1 LATIA
6 ASAGVSVATV
16 SKVLNGRNDVAP
28 ATRSLVLSAL
38 RQHDYVAS
46 PPRRGPEVR
55 TIELQ
60 FDADL
65 NAYSREIIQGAVR
78 AGGELGV
85 SVVISIRR
93 GRERTS
99 KWARELAASGRRAL
113 IAVTSELT
121 SAQLAALAEANLPLV
136 VIDPLNLPRTR
147 VTSVGSTNFAG
158 GLAAT
163 PHLLALGHRRIAYL
177 GGPATAACNQAR
189 LHGYRAAMEA
199 EGAPVRQEYIQHRR
213 FRYGDG
219 VAAGSAF
226 LALPEPPTAIFAGCD
241 ETAFGVMEAARG
253 RGLRVPDDLSVVGF
267 DDTQI
272 ARMASPP
279 LTTVRQPL
287 REMGGVAAGAAAGGR
302 RAHRLAPH
310 RARHRA
316 RGAGLD
322 RARRDRLRSRPAS
335 SSALAALWPPRPPRR
350 PRWPRS
356 CATTRAAP
364 PNSAARRPGRPVRI
378 AGPRDRP
385 AARGPPTRPP
395 LNDHP

>member
-1 LATIA
+1 MPAKRATLATIA
-6 ASAGVSVATV
+6 AAAGVSVATV
-16 SKVLNGRNDVAP
+16 SKVLNGRSDVAP

-38 RQHDYVAS
+38 RQHDYVPP
-46 PPRRGPEVR
+46 PPRRAEAAGTV
-55 TIELQ
+55 ELQ

-65 NAYSREIIQGAVR
+65 NAYSNEIIQGAVR

-93 GRERTS
+93 GCERTS
-99 KWARELAASGRRAL
+99 KWARDLVATGRRAL
-113 IAVTSELT
+113 VAVTSELT
-121 SAQLAALAEANLPLV
+121 ADQLAALAEAGLPLV

-163 PHLLALGHRRIAYL
+163 QHLLSLGHRRIAYL

-199 EGAPVRQEYIQHRR
+199 EGAVVRQEYIQHRR

-219 VAAGSAF
+219 VAAGECF
-226 LALPEPPTAIFAGCD
+226 LGLPEPPTAVFAGCD
-241 ETAFGVMEAARG
+241 ETAFGVMEAARA
-253 RGLRVPDDLSVVGF
+253 RGLRVPEDLSVVGF

-287 REMGGVAAGAAAGGR
+287 REMGGVALRRALRLAAGER
-302 RAHRLAPH
+302 IDSHHIELATELVV
-310 RARHRA
+310 
-316 RGAGLD
+316 RG
-322 RARRDRLRSRPAS
+322 S
-335 SSALAALWPPRPPRR
+335 
-350 PRWPRS
+350 
-356 CATTRAAP
+356 TAP
-364 PNSAARRPGRPVRI
+364 V
-378 AGPRDRP
+378 AGP
-385 AARGPPTRPP
+385 
-395 LNDHP
+395 